1 MGLIYMDYN
10 ATTPVRPAVLEAL
23 LPFYRQQFGN
33 PSSIHW
39 AGRQVRGAVEEARER
54 VAALAGCEPVEVV
67 FTSCGTEADNMAI
80 MGVASARRGEGNHII
95 TSRVEHPA
103 VLNTCLALEQQ
114 GYEITRLEVDRYGL
128 PDLGELEAAI
138 TGRTILISLM
148 FANNETGTIFPVR
161 AIAALAAEHR
171 ICFHC
176 DAIQALGKVPIDVKG
191 MGMALTSLS
200 GHKIGAPKGVGA
212 LVVRTG
218 TKLHPLLYGGPQ
230 ERNRRGGTEN
240 VAGIVAFGK
249 ACELAGSAL
258 TGEARRLA
266 ALRDRLERGIGERI
280 PHTRVN
286 GHPTE
291 RLPNTLNISSRGVAA
306 DSLLLNLDLEGIAVS
321 SGSACSSGTLKAS
334 HVLAAMNLDPVYASG
349 SVRFSL
355 GAESTEDDVDKVL
368 AVLPPIVERM
378 RNPEYDR

>member
-10 ATTPVRPAVLEAL
+10 ATTPVKPAVLEAL
-23 LPFYRQQFGN
+23 LPFYRLQFGN

-103 VLNTCLALEQQ
+103 VLNACLALEQQ
-114 GYEITRLEVDRYGL
+114 GYDITRLEVDRYGL
-128 PDLGELEAAI
+128 PDLGELAAAI
-138 TGRTILISLM
+138 NARTILISLM
-148 FANNETGTIFPVR
+148 FANNETGTLFPVR
-161 AIAALAAEHR
+161 EIAALAAVHR

-176 DAIQALGKVPIDVKG
+176 DAVQAFGKVPIDVKR
-191 MGMALTSLS
+191 MGIGLAALS

-249 ACELAGSAL
+249 ACELAGSGIAD
-258 TGEARRLA
+258 EAKRLA
-266 ALRDRLERGIGERI
+266 FLCDRLERGIGERI

-291 RLPNTLNISSRGVAA
+291 RLPNTLNISFRDVAA
-306 DSLLLNLDLEGIAVS
+306 DSLLLNLDLAGIAVS

-334 HVLAAMNLDPVYASG
+334 HVLAAMSLDPAYARG

-355 GAESTEDDVDKVL
+355 GAESTEDEVDRVL
-368 AVLPPIVERM
+368 AVLPPLVERL
-378 RNPEYDR
+378 RNS

>member
-1 MGLIYMDYN
+1 MELIYMDYN

-54 VAALAGCEPVEVV
+54 VAALVGCEPVEVV

-80 MGVASARRGEGNHII
+80 MGVAAARRGEGNHII
-95 TSRVEHPA
+95 TCRVEHPA

-114 GYEITRLEVDRYGL
+114 GYEITRLEVDRHGL
-128 PDLGELEAAI
+128 PDLGALAAAI
-138 TGRTILISLM
+138 TGRTILISFM
-148 FANNETGTIFPVR
+148 FANNETGTLFPVR
-161 AIAALAAEHR
+161 EIAALAAEHR

-176 DAIQALGKVPIDVKG
+176 DAVQAFGKVPVDVKG
-191 MGMALTSLS
+191 MGIGMAALS

-249 ACELAGSAL
+249 ACELAGSELAN
-258 TGEARRLA
+258 EAARLA
-266 ALRDRLERGIGERI
+266 SLRDRLERGIGERVAAVQ
-280 PHTRVN
+280 VN

-291 RLPNTLNISSRGVAA
+291 RLPNTTNISFRDVAA
-306 DSLLLNLDLEGIAVS
+306 DSLLLNLDMVGVAVS
-321 SGSACSSGTLKAS
+321 SGSACASGTLKPS
-334 HVLAAMNLDPVYASG
+334 HVLAAMNLDSAYAKG

-355 GAESTEDDVDKVL
+355 GAESTEEDVDRVL
-368 AVLPPIVERM
+368 ALLPSIVERL
-378 RNPEYDR
+378 RNS